1 MGVPEMVDSESE
13 FHDALTALVLEAA
26 EKGIDVEG
34 GWDVRN
40 PDGRQSDWTVE
51 ILELAKPILNENR

>member
-1 MGVPEMVDSESE
+1 MVDSKSE
-13 FHDALTALVLEAA
+13 FHDALDALVSEAA

-34 GWDVRN
+34 GWDVRS

-51 ILELAKPILNENR
+51 IIELAKPLPNEDR